1 LLDSLSKS
9 GCISFEHASL
19 HVIIAS
25 THCFGETLMN
35 TVLKDNINPIEKLEH
50 SILLISSTVHK
61 KDISEIIMESE
72 MNKLTY
78 SSIEI

>member
-1 LLDSLSKS
+1 
-9 GCISFEHASL
+9 
-19 HVIIAS
+19 
-25 THCFGETLMN
+25 MN